1 MKSPSST
8 TMYQPMHKSSCNF
21 MSPTQ
26 SQKHYPTKDSN
37 YIFTKNPIQTK
48 ETPPKN
54 YHNPS
59 KPTIAEKFNIAAD
72 ELVGTTSEWP
82 INSHINNTFAI
93 HLDGIYQ
100 LNKYRNKIRSSSGTR
115 EARKL
120 MQGRYHWTDR
130 QVDSIEWELVSSSIF
145 TQTYATR
152 RTITKYNHQWLMSN
166 NKAIDNQMICP
177 YCHQTKESFDHDQ
190 FLTCI
195 ESGER
200 KYVRIQSFKQLLA

>member
-1 MKSPSST
+1 MKQLIKDEQYYDEYIKT
-8 TMYQPMHKSSCNF
+8 TDHDVLYLLNYYL
-21 MSPTQ
+21 
-26 SQKHYPTKDSN
+26 SQQFNIKHVRSHQDKR
-37 YIFTKNPIQTK
+37 K
-48 ETPPKN
+48 
-54 YHNPS
+54 HAS
-59 KPTIAEKFNIAAD
+59 KLTIVEKLNIAAD

-152 RTITKYNHQWLMSN
+152 KTMTKYNHQRLMSN
-166 NKAIDNQMICP
+166 NKTIDNQMICP